1 LIFAKKK
8 KNAHFNN
15 HTTNKLKSGFSWPLS
30 IMKQFKTFFGPSLF
44 RSQDIFQTARSP
56 EFLGTKVLRVFSF
69 FSGRNFAQTLKG

>member
-1 LIFAKKK
+1 
-8 KNAHFNN
+8 
-15 HTTNKLKSGFSWPLS
+15 
-30 IMKQFKTFFGPSLF
+30 MKQFQTFFGPSLF